1 MGIVNSSLSVLC
13 RASWEHLYC
22 LNPVSCNSWLFS
34 PQHIE
39 FDTRNLESIKTSPST
54 MRLLFLLKGKQVRFP
69 PGGGRR
75 FRGPAYWSMPCW
87 VFGEL
92 GELGRV
98 FQDLILTCLF
108 ELHLS
113 FLCSFFPLPEFRS
126 RVAVDHIFRELAN

>member
-1 MGIVNSSLSVLC
+1 MVIVNSSPSVLC
-13 RASWEHLYC
+13 SASWEHLYC
-22 LNPVSCNSWLFS
+22 LNPVSCNSWLFF
-34 PQHIE
+34 PQHIIE

-69 PGGGRR
+69 PRGRY
-75 FRGPAYWSMPCW
+75 FPGPAYWSMPFW
-87 VFGEL
+87 VFGD
-92 GELGRV
+92 LGRV

>member
-69 PGGGRR
+69 RGGVDVSG
-75 FRGPAYWSMPCW
+75 A
-87 VFGEL
+87 
-92 GELGRV
+92 
-98 FQDLILTCLF
+98 
-108 ELHLS
+108 LHIGACHAG
-113 FLCSFFPLPEFRS
+113 FLENLENLEGFSK
-126 RVAVDHIFRELAN
+126 I